1 MEKMN
6 ITLTDTASEII
17 RNKVGDDKAFLLA
30 LNDGP
35 NAFAAHDWCCAKGN
49 QFQIVPVFNQ
59 VEGYTT
65 KLSNPEFNVYVSE
78 EEKPYLADHLFMDF
92 DTKMNSFQLKCEN
105 NTIDSN
111 IKLKN
116 YFFS

>member
-1 MEKMN
+1 MN

-35 NAFAAHDWCCAKGN
+35 NAFVAHDWCCAKGN

-59 VEGYTT
+59 VDGYTT

-78 EEKPYLADHLFMDF
+78 EEKPYLADHLVMDF
-92 DTKMNSFQLKCEN
+92 DAKMNSFQLKCEN